1 MSSIPVVVVAGLH
14 AEVRAEA
21 VRGLLAATPHSVAV
35 HHDLRGIGHGQVE
48 RVVLDAWGVRERVDV
63 LLAHGC
69 VSCTIREDVLP
80 VIEHLAGE
88 SRLLVIETWGSV
100 EPRAVAEQVAK
111 VPGVHLA
118 GVLTAVDPTG
128 LLNDLG
134 CGERLRARA
143 LTASEEDERYVAEV
157 LVRQIE
163 YASTLV
169 LGAGEPEDVV
179 LARTVLEHLGAGT
192 PVTPLDGLTAPRGPL
207 DAETLAARVDPESLR
222 LPVDQDSDGVATM
235 IWRRPRP
242 LHPVRLYEA
251 IDDLA
256 ACAVRSRGRLWI
268 ANRSDLLLGWDC
280 VSGLLAIEDRGQ
292 WLAARSDLAWSKV
305 TPARRAAASLD
316 WRPQTGDRTQLLAFT
331 GPELDRPALTH
342 LLDRCLLTEA
352 EMRAGSEAWSAYADP
367 FAPVLD

>member
-21 VRGLLAATPHSVAV
+21 VRRLLAATPYSLAV

-48 RVVLDAWGVRERVDV
+48 RVVLDAWGVRERADV
-63 LLAHGC
+63 RLAHGC

-80 VIEHLAGE
+80 AIERLASE
-88 SRLLVIETWGSV
+88 ARLLVIETWGSV
-100 EPRAVAEQVAK
+100 EPRAVAEQIAK
-111 VPGVHLA
+111 VPGVHLT
-118 GVLTAVDPTG
+118 GVLTAADPAG
-128 LLNDLG
+128 VLNDLG
-134 CGERLRARA
+134 GGERLRDRA

-163 YASTLV
+163 YASTLI
-169 LGAGEPEDVV
+169 LGAGEPEDVL
-179 LARTVLEHLGAGT
+179 LAQTVLEHLGAGT
-192 PVTPLDGLTAPRGPL
+192 PVTPLDELTAPHGAL
-207 DAETLAARVDPESLR
+207 DAATLAARVDPESLR

-256 ACAVRSRGRLWI
+256 TCAVRSRGRLWL
-268 ANRSDLLLGWDC
+268 ANRPDVLLGWDC
-280 VSGLLAIEDRGQ
+280 VSGLLAIEDRGR
-292 WLAARSDLAWSKV
+292 WLAARSSRAWSKA
-305 TPARRAAASLD
+305 TPARRAAAALD
-316 WRPQTGDRTQLLAFT
+316 WQPKTGDRTQLLAFT
-331 GPELDRPALTH
+331 GPELDRPAMTH

-352 EMRAGSEAWSAYADP
+352 EMRAGSDAWAAYADP
-367 FAPVLD
+367 FAGVLD